1 VNDNLRSGKWNK
13 VTLNTQF
20 VRSVYSV
27 SHQFSWRLRYFFLV
41 FKESNPYCFHRWRKN
56 Q

>member
-1 VNDNLRSGKWNK
+1 MSNIIINVVNDNLRSGKWNK

-27 SHQFSWRLRYFFLV
+27 SHQFS
-41 FKESNPYCFHRWRKN
+41 
-56 Q
+56 